1 MENDLATMTDLE
13 IRFQEA
19 VLAECDRLGA
29 DANNLTDEDWM
40 LLYRQL
46 TEENMQS
53 LAIFAARASLNFSI
67 K

>member
-1 MENDLATMTDLE
+1 MSHLE

-40 LLYRQL
+40 TAYDNLS
-46 TEENMQS
+46 EG
-53 LAIFAARASLNFSI
+53 NFSNLVI
-67 K
+67 DMGRMASF